1 MKRQL
6 SLATLVMLCLAQAP
20 SRADTFVLKSGG
32 QVEGTLANPQETP
45 REKYVIKLDA
55 GGEIALPRDQV
66 KEILHKRPAEVEYA
80 KIRAT
85 YPDTAEG
92 QWALAEWCREQHL
105 TEARKVHLKRVIE
118 LDSDHPAARGALGY
132 SRFDGQW
139 KTQQEVM
146 SERGYVEYKGRWR
159 LPQEVEILE
168 QQRKNELAEKAWF
181 TNLKR
186 WHEWLAGDRHDEAT
200 KCILDIRDPFAVPAI
215 KRQLDNESEQ
225 PVRLLMVGALANIGS
240 PAAVQLLASLSLDD
254 ASDDVRLT
262 CIDHLDD
269 VPRPEVVAFFI
280 QKLHDKDNAVV
291 NRAAIGL
298 ARMKDTSAIPS
309 LVDALVTTHKFK
321 IVTGQP
327 QGSYTT
333 SFGSGGT
340 GFGVGGGGPKIIT
353 QEMHNPSVL
362 EALVLLTPNV
372 NFNYDVPAWKR
383 WLATQRRSKMLD
395 ARRG

>member
-1 MKRQL
+1 MKRRL
-6 SLATLVMLCLAQAP
+6 PLAMLLMGCLAPAVA
-20 SRADTFVLKSGG
+20 RADTFMLKTGG
-32 QVEGTLANPQETP
+32 KVEGTLANPDETP

-55 GGEIALPRDQV
+55 GGEITLTRDQV
-66 KEILHKRPAEVEYA
+66 KEVQRKRPAEVEYD

-85 YPDTAEG
+85 FPDTVDG
-92 QWALAEWCREQHL
+92 QWALAEWCREQKL

-118 LDSDHPAARGALGY
+118 LDPDHAAARGALGY
-132 SRFDGQW
+132 GRFDGQW

-168 QQRKNELAEKAWF
+168 EQRKSELAEKTWY

-186 WHEWLAGDRHDEAT
+186 WREWLSSDRHDEAT
-200 KCILDIRDPFAVPAI
+200 KCILDIRDPFAVAAI
-215 KRQLDNESEQ
+215 KRQLDNETEQ
-225 PVRLLMVGALANIGS
+225 SVRVLMVNALANIGS
-240 PAAVQLLASLSLDD
+240 PAAVQLLAGLSLDD
-254 ASDDVRLT
+254 TNDEVRQT
-262 CIDHLDD
+262 CIDHLDNS
-269 VPRPEVVAFFI
+269 PSPEVVAFYI
-280 QKLHDKDNAVV
+280 QKLHDKDNNIV

-298 ARMKDTSAIPS
+298 ARMKDTSAIPP

-321 IVTGQP
+321 LVTGQP

-333 SFGSGGT
+333 SFGPNGT

-372 NFNYDVPAWKR
+372 NFNYDVAAWKR